1 MVLQIII
8 ALLITLTIIFVTWHF
23 LRNYNVVHIPFKE
36 SMDLINLPVV
46 TFVNNN
52 NKLHFLLDTGSDD
65 SFITSSVVNLLK
77 VKSSSNKVSSIQ
89 TGNGVISSLGM
100 ITLDISYLDSS
111 YENTFIVS
119 DLDSSFKNIA
129 DSRGIQIH
137 GIIGSLF
144 FRRYGY
150 KLDFKKLAAYK

>member
-1 MVLQIII
+1 MGLQMMVFLFTTLIII
-8 ALLITLTIIFVTWHF
+8 LSIACYIIACNNT
-23 LRNYNVVHIPFKE
+23 HIPFKE

-46 TFVNNN
+46 TFMNNN

-65 SFITSSVVNLLK
+65 SFITSSVINLLNI
-77 VKSSSNKVSSIQ
+77 KSSSNRVSNIQ
-89 TGNGVISSLGM
+89 TGNGIISSMGM
-100 ITLDISYLDSS
+100 VTLDISYLDSS

-119 DLDSSFKNIA
+119 DLDASFKSIT
-129 DSRGIQIH
+129 DTRGIQIH

>member
-1 MVLQIII
+1 MVLEIIVLLIILIII
-8 ALLITLTIIFVTWHF
+8 FIIWHF

-52 NKLHFLLDTGSDD
+52 IKLHFLLDTGSDD
-65 SFITSSVVNLLK
+65 SFITSSVIDLLN
-77 VKSSSNKVSSIQ
+77 VKSRSNKISNIQ
-89 TGNGVISSLGM
+89 TGNGVISSLGI
-100 ITLDISYLDSS
+100 ITLDISYIDSS

-119 DLDSSFKNIA
+119 DLDSSFKNVA
-129 DSRGIQIH
+129 DTKGIQIH

-144 FRRYGY
+144 FRKYGY

>member
-1 MVLQIII
+1 MVLQIIV
-8 ALLITLTIIFVTWHF
+8 LFITLTIILSTYYYT
-23 LRNYNVVHIPFKE
+23 RDYNVTHIPFKE

-46 TFVNNN
+46 TFMNNN

-65 SFITSSVVNLLK
+65 SFITSSVINLLNI
-77 VKSSSNKVSSIQ
+77 KSSSNRVSNIQ
-89 TGNGVISSLGM
+89 TGNGTISGM
-100 ITLDISYLDSS
+100 GMVTLDISYLDSS

-119 DLDSSFKNIA
+119 DLDASFKSIT
-129 DSRGIQIH
+129 DTRGIQIH

>member
-1 MVLQIII
+1 MVLQIIV
-8 ALLITLTIIFVTWHF
+8 LLTTLTSILTIWYT
-23 LRNYNVVHIPFKE
+23 LINYNVVHIPFKE

-46 TFVNNN
+46 TFTNNN
-52 NKLHFLLDTGSDD
+52 TKLHFLLDTGSDD
-65 SFITSSVVNLLK
+65 SFITSSVVYLLDI
-77 VKSSSNKVSSIQ
+77 KSNDNKISNIQ
-89 TGNGVISSLGM
+89 TGGGIISSRGRV
-100 ITLDISYLDSS
+100 TLDISYLDSS

-129 DSRGIQIH
+129 DSRGIQVH

>member
-1 MVLQIII
+1 MVLQIIV
-8 ALLITLTIIFVTWHF
+8 LVIIVTSIFIVWYF
-23 LRNYNVVHIPFKE
+23 WRNNKVIHIPFKE

-46 TFVNNN
+46 TFNNNN

-65 SFITSSVVNLLK
+65 SFITSSVIDLLDIK
-77 VKSSSNKVSSIQ
+77 DSDNKVTNIQ
-89 TGNGVISSLGM
+89 TGNGVISSLGR
-100 ITLDISYLDSS
+100 ITLDIAYLDSS

-119 DLDSSFKNIA
+119 NLDSSFKNIA

>member
-1 MVLQIII
+1 MVLQIIV
-8 ALLITLTIIFVTWHF
+8 LLITLISILTIWYI
-23 LRNYNVVHIPFKE
+23 LRNHNIVHIPFKE

-46 TFVNNN
+46 TFINNN
-52 NKLHFLLDTGSDD
+52 TKLHFLLDTGSDD
-65 SFITSSVVNLLK
+65 SFITSSIVDLLDI
-77 VKSSSNKVSSIQ
+77 KSNDSKISNIQ
-89 TGNGVISSLGM
+89 TGGGIISSRGRV
-100 ITLDISYLDSS
+100 TLDISYLDFS

-129 DSRGIQIH
+129 DSRGIQVH

>member
-1 MVLQIII
+1 MVLQIIV
-8 ALLITLTIIFVTWHF
+8 LLIILTIIFIVGYS

-65 SFITSSVVNLLK
+65 SFITSSIVSLLDIK
-77 VKSSSNKVSSIQ
+77 GKDDKMSNIQ
-89 TGNGVISSLGM
+89 TGNGVISSMGRV
-100 ITLDISYLDSS
+100 TLDISYLDSS

-119 DLDSSFKNIA
+119 DLDSSFKNIN

>member
-1 MVLQIII
+1 MVLQVIV
-8 ALLITLTIIFVTWHF
+8 LLITLTSILTIWHI

-46 TFVNNN
+46 TFINNN
-52 NKLHFLLDTGSDD
+52 TKLHFLLDTGSDD
-65 SFITSSVVNLLK
+65 SFITSSVVDLLDI
-77 VKSSSNKVSSIQ
+77 KSNDSKISNIQ
-89 TGNGVISSLGM
+89 TGGGIISSRGRV
-100 ITLDISYLDSS
+100 TLDISYLDSS

-129 DSRGIQIH
+129 DSRGIQVH